1 MKALLDTNIL
11 IDYLSGIQ
19 AAKAELALY
28 PDKAI
33 SVITWMEIQVGVDT
47 GAEGD
52 QTVIDQFLS
61 KFTVVPIDM
70 AVSARAVALRQKT
83 RIKLPDAIIWATAQV
98 ENRLLITRNSKDF
111 PAKHPGVRI
120 PYSV

>member
-11 IDYLSGIQ
+11 IDYLSGIK

-33 SVITWMEIQVGVDT
+33 SVITWMEVQVGVHT

-98 ENRLLITRNSKDF
+98 ENRLLVTRNSKDF

-120 PYSV
+120 PYLV